1 MTVWDLNRLRY
12 SIRKI
17 TGKYDTNQLPDTSVG
32 EVNIS
37 NPAGIDDYIND
48 FYLYDM
54 PEHFRT
60 LKLRDFYTF
69 STIPNCGTYA
79 VPENVYEIYDPIYI
93 DNYQFRWYQYP
104 QEFYQV
110 WPELNFID
118 QNRFTPTGAISSYTF
133 TLTQTPIQQGTVV
146 IGLTP
151 NIDGQSSGALET
163 FTDHDQPIPLDIPQ
177 QQFFANPGTLI
188 SNQYSGPLPPPNPG
202 ITPGTGTIDYL
213 TGSVTVNYKAA
224 LGPPNGTTSSCHYHP
239 YVASRSRDILF
250 WQQNLYIRPI
260 PNDTYFVKCMA
271 YMMPTTVISAATNAT
286 IRPSLFVDPATS
298 PGSSPTSTTVQ
309 VQGFTGNSGSE
320 PTDLPQFNEWW
331 QLISYGASIK
341 IFIED
346 GDWEEAN
353 RIKPIFEEQK
363 MLAQRKTLRQLAH
376 QRIPTVYSSGYSRQD
391 TWPIFPI
398 Y

>member
-1 MTVWDLNRLRY
+1 MTTWDLNRLRY
-12 SIRKI
+12 SIRKV

-60 LKLRDFYTF
+60 LKLRQFYTF

-79 VPENVYEIYDPIYI
+79 VPENIYEIYDPIYI
-93 DNYQFRWYQYP
+93 DNYQFKWYQYP
-104 QEFYQV
+104 QEFYQI

-118 QNRFTPTGAISSYTF
+118 RNLFTANGVNQTYTF
-133 TLTQTPIQQGTVV
+133 TLTQTPVQQGTVV
-146 IGLTP
+146 IGLSP
-151 NIDGQSSGALET
+151 NIDGQIPGALET
-163 FTDHDQPIPLDIPQ
+163 FTDQDQAIPLDVPKQ
-177 QQFFANPGTLI
+177 QYFKNPGTLTG
-188 SNQYSGPLPPPNPG
+188 NQG
-202 ITPGTGTIDYL
+202 GTGTIDYL
-213 TGSVTVNYKAA
+213 TGAVSITYANVT
-224 LGPPNGTTSSCHYHP
+224 GPPNGAISSCHYHP
-239 YVASRSRDILF
+239 YVPSRSRDILF
-250 WQQNLYIRPI
+250 YNQNLYLRPI
-260 PNDTYFVKCMA
+260 PNDTYFVKLMA

-286 IRPSLFVDPATS
+286 IRPSLYVDPATTTTS
-298 PGSSPTSTTVQ
+298 APTSTTVQ
-309 VQGFTGNSGSE
+309 AQGFSGQSGSL

-331 QLISYGASIK
+331 QLLSYGASIK

-346 GDWEEAN
+346 GDWEEAD

-363 MLAQRKTLRQLAH
+363 MLAQRKTLKQLAH
-376 QRIPTVYSSGYSRQD
+376 QRIPTVYSQNAARSD
-391 TWPIFPI
+391 TWPIYPL